1 MRPPGPPEQL
11 QQRPKR
17 GAVER
22 DEAAIDRWEWEEW
35 PWIKPRY
42 TTWGPSRRPR
52 WEGRGRGHPTDAS
65 AAEPTTTWSRSSGRP
80 MIPSNPKAWL
90 LGWWLGYRARV

>member
-1 MRPPGPPEQL
+1 MEGLSAPRRTRWAMRPPGPPEQL

-52 WEGRGRGHPTDAS
+52 
-65 AAEPTTTWSRSSGRP
+65 
-80 MIPSNPKAWL
+80 
-90 LGWWLGYRARV
+90 

>member
-52 WEGRGRGHPTDAS
+52 
-65 AAEPTTTWSRSSGRP
+65 
-80 MIPSNPKAWL
+80 
-90 LGWWLGYRARV
+90 